1 MAARPARPPTPDPE
15 VLVVGAGIA
24 GLAAALL
31 LARIGRRVTLL
42 ERNPH
47 PAEVGAALMLQPNG
61 LAVIEALGL
70 GDNVRAQGRQ
80 LRQAEFRNHR
90 AEVISRS
97 TMPDFGGGL
106 DHYVALL
113 RTDLHAA
120 LLGAVHA
127 EPAIFTRFG
136 VRAVAADPTGTVRI
150 DTGAGQETLRA
161 ELVIGADGLGSAVR
175 DGGEF
180 GATVTDN
187 QTTYVRGLIAGSGS
201 ENGVDEFAEYW
212 TPLGAFGIA
221 TVNPDLTYFYAAAY
235 RGAAAEAMERRDLRA
250 FAEAWRLTL
259 PLAGAT
265 LHRVEDVADLLVN
278 GVRPVRCDRWV
289 DGRLVLIGDAAH
301 AMAPNLGQ
309 GANSA
314 LVDAAV
320 LAEELASSLLPG
332 PAVDRYESRRR
343 GPVTRVQ
350 STADS
355 LARMSGLSG
364 ARRIALR
371 DAVLR
376 TAGRSKKLLD
386 SQIRRAQQE
395 DPLALRTTLERLM
408 TT

>member
-1 MAARPARPPTPDPE
+1 MAARPAGPTNRDPE
-15 VLVVGAGIA
+15 VLVVGGGIA

-31 LARIGRRVTLL
+31 LARIGRRVVLL

-61 LAVIEALGL
+61 LAVMEALGL
-70 GDNVRAQGRQ
+70 GDSIRASGRQ
-80 LRQAEFRNHR
+80 LQQAEFRNHR
-90 AEVISRS
+90 GEVISRS

-113 RTDLHAA
+113 RTDLQAA
-120 LLGAVHA
+120 LLAAVAA
-127 EPAIFTRFG
+127 EPAISTRFG
-136 VRAVAADPTGTVRI
+136 VRAVAVDRAGSVRI
-150 DTGAGQETLRA
+150 DTGSGQETLRA
-161 ELVIGADGLGSAVR
+161 ELVLGADGLGSTVR
-175 DGGEF
+175 GGGDF
-180 GATVTDN
+180 GATITDN
-187 QTTYVRGLIAGSGS
+187 QTTYVRGLVAGSGS
-201 ENGVDEFAEYW
+201 AHDSEFAEYW

-221 TVNPDLTYFYAAAY
+221 TLTPDTTYFYAAAY
-235 RGAAAEAMERRDLRA
+235 RGAAAGAMERRDLGG
-250 FAEAWRLTL
+250 FAEAWRATL

-265 LHRVEDVADLLVN
+265 LHQVGDVADLLVN

-320 LAEELASSLLPG
+320 LAEELAGSTSPEQ
-332 PAVDRYESRRR
+332 AVGRYETRRR

-350 STADS
+350 STADNM
-355 LARMSGLSG
+355 ARMSGLSG
-364 ARRIALR
+364 SRQIAVR

-376 TAGRSKKLLD
+376 TAGRSKRLLG

-395 DPLALRTTLERLM
+395 DPLTLRTALKRLIAG
-408 TT
+408 

>member
-1 MAARPARPPTPDPE
+1 MAAHPGGSTNRDPE
-15 VLVVGAGIA
+15 VLVVGGGIA

-61 LAVIEALGL
+61 LAVMEALGL
-70 GDNVRAQGRQ
+70 GDSVRATGRQ

-90 AEVISRS
+90 GDVISRS

-120 LLGAVHA
+120 LLAAVHA
-127 EPAIFTRFG
+127 EPAITPRFG
-136 VRAVAADPTGTVRI
+136 VRAVAVDRIGSVRI
-150 DTGAGQETLRA
+150 DTGSGQETLRA
-161 ELVIGADGLGSAVR
+161 ELVVGADGLGSTVR
-175 DGGEF
+175 GGGEF

-201 ENGVDEFAEYW
+201 ENGSVEFAEYW

-221 TVNPDLTYFYAAAY
+221 TLTPDVTYFYAAAY
-235 RGAAAEAMERRDLRA
+235 RGAAAEAIERRDLPA
-250 FAEAWRLTL
+250 FAAAWRATL

-265 LHRVEDVADLLVN
+265 LDRVEDVADLLVN
-278 GVRPVRCDRWV
+278 GVRPVRCDSWV

-320 LAEELASSLLPG
+320 LAEELAGTVSTEQAG
-332 PAVDRYESRRR
+332 GRYENRRR

-355 LARMSGLSG
+355 LARLSGLSG
-364 ARRIALR
+364 SRQIAVR

-376 TAGRSKKLLD
+376 TAGRSKRLLG

-395 DPLALRTTLERLM
+395 DPLTLRTTLERLVAG
-408 TT
+408 